1 MNYYK
6 VRNQSIKVEKKR
18 RRRKKKFRNFFY
30 YLPFK
35 DKSVAK
41 KITEKKE
48 EKKDRLLSAFKLV
61 EWHNIYFRL

>member
-41 KITEKKE
+41 KNYWKERREK
-48 EKKDRLLSAFKLV
+48 R
-61 EWHNIYFRL
+61 